1 MPPVRSRVGV
11 PEPYPAPLDGGN
23 ETLVPDGCV
32 DGRLHTSTIPGPGYQ
47 VPERTGRAAVVPSA
61 AMSPRVAVRWIAVL
75 ALVVG
80 LVAACGASSSPSF
93 DATGPCSGD
102 GSAPGAYPD
111 LEALV
116 PTSYEDRAPDRLDSG
131 RNCSDEN
138 LGSLAGE
145 GIDEIRFAGGTWE
158 FGSDIAAVLA
168 VFDADGLTAEKMADW
183 WESTARESS
192 RTEILGATDVDVAGR
207 NVHRLDTKTGER
219 LQSVLVWEGAEPGQV
234 NVVLSHNLPDP
245 KIEAAV
251 AAFGD

>member
-1 MPPVRSRVGV
+1 MS
-11 PEPYPAPLDGGN
+11 
-23 ETLVPDGCV
+23 
-32 DGRLHTSTIPGPGYQ
+32 GRTI
-47 VPERTGRAAVVPSA
+47 RLAVVPSP
-61 AMSPRVAVRWIAVL
+61 AMSRLITAVMSLAMVAIL
-75 ALVVG
+75 
-80 LVAACGASSSPSF
+80 AACTGAATASF
-93 DATGPCSGD
+93 DPTGACSGD

-116 PTSYEDRAPDRLDSG
+116 PTSYEDRAPNRLDSG

-138 LGSLAGE
+138 LGPLADE

-168 VFDADGLTAEKMADW
+168 VFDAQGLTVDKMADW
-183 WESTARESS
+183 WESTARDSS
-192 RTEILGATDVDVAGR
+192 RTEILGVSNVEVAGR
-207 NVHRLDTKTGER
+207 DVRRLDTKTGER
-219 LQSVLVWEGAEPGQV
+219 LQSVLVWEGKNPGQV

>member
-1 MPPVRSRVGV
+1 VS
-11 PEPYPAPLDGGN
+11 
-23 ETLVPDGCV
+23 
-32 DGRLHTSTIPGPGYQ
+32 GRTI
-47 VPERTGRAAVVPSA
+47 RLAVVPSP
-61 AMSPRVAVRWIAVL
+61 AMSRLIVAVMSL
-75 ALVVG
+75 AMVAIL
-80 LVAACGASSSPSF
+80 AACSGAATPSF
-93 DATGPCSGD
+93 DPTGPCSGD
-102 GSAPGAYPD
+102 GSAPGAYPN

-116 PTSYEDRAPDRLDSG
+116 PTSYEDRAPNRLDSG

-138 LGSLAGE
+138 LGPLADE

-168 VFDADGLTAEKMADW
+168 VFDAQGLTVDKMADW

-192 RTEILGATDVDVAGR
+192 RTEILGVTDADVAGR
-207 NVHRLDTKTGER
+207 DVRRLDTKTGER
-219 LQSVLVWEGAEPGQV
+219 IQSVLVWEGKNPGQV

>member
-1 MPPVRSRVGV
+1 MS
-11 PEPYPAPLDGGN
+11 
-23 ETLVPDGCV
+23 
-32 DGRLHTSTIPGPGYQ
+32 GRTI
-47 VPERTGRAAVVPSA
+47 RLAVVPSP
-61 AMSPRVAVRWIAVL
+61 AMSRLIAAVMSLAMVAIL
-75 ALVVG
+75 
-80 LVAACGASSSPSF
+80 AACSGAATPSF
-93 DATGPCSGD
+93 DPTGPCSGD
-102 GSAPGAYPD
+102 GSAPGAYPN

-116 PTSYEDRAPDRLDSG
+116 PTSYEDRAPNRLDSG

-138 LGSLAGE
+138 LGPLADE

-168 VFDADGLTAEKMADW
+168 VFDAQGLTVDKMADW

-192 RTEILGATDVDVAGR
+192 RTEILGVTDADVAGR
-207 NVHRLDTKTGER
+207 DVRRLDTKTGER
-219 LQSVLVWEGAEPGQV
+219 IQSVLVWEGKNPGQV

>member
-1 MPPVRSRVGV
+1 MSR
-11 PEPYPAPLDGGN
+11 LI
-23 ETLVPDGCV
+23 T
-32 DGRLHTSTIPGPGYQ
+32 
-47 VPERTGRAAVVPSA
+47 AVMSL
-61 AMSPRVAVRWIAVL
+61 AMVAI
-75 ALVVG
+75 
-80 LVAACGASSSPSF
+80 LVACTGAATPSF
-93 DATGPCSGD
+93 DPTGACSGD

-116 PTSYEDRAPDRLDSG
+116 PTSYEDRAPNRLDSG

-138 LGSLAGE
+138 LGPLADE

-168 VFDADGLTAEKMADW
+168 VFDAQALTVDKMADW
-183 WESTARESS
+183 WESTARDSS
-192 RTEILGATDVDVAGR
+192 RTEILGVSDVEVAGR
-207 NVHRLDTKTGER
+207 DVRRLDTKTGER
-219 LQSVLVWEGAEPGQV
+219 LQSVLVWEGKNPGQV

>member
-1 MPPVRSRVGV
+1 MS
-11 PEPYPAPLDGGN
+11 
-23 ETLVPDGCV
+23 
-32 DGRLHTSTIPGPGYQ
+32 GRTI
-47 VPERTGRAAVVPSA
+47 RLAVVPSP
-61 AMSPRVAVRWIAVL
+61 AMSRLIVAVMSL
-75 ALVVG
+75 AMVAIL
-80 LVAACGASSSPSF
+80 AACSGAATPSF
-93 DATGPCSGD
+93 DPTGPCSGD

-116 PTSYEDRAPDRLDSG
+116 PTSYEDRAPNRLDSG

-138 LGSLAGE
+138 LGPLADE

-168 VFDADGLTAEKMADW
+168 VFDAQGLTVDKMADW

-192 RTEILGATDVDVAGR
+192 RTEILGVTDADVAGR
-207 NVHRLDTKTGER
+207 DVRRLDTKTGER
-219 LQSVLVWEGAEPGQV
+219 IQSVLVWEGKNPGQV

>member
-1 MPPVRSRVGV
+1 MSR
-11 PEPYPAPLDGGN
+11 L
-23 ETLVPDGCV
+23 
-32 DGRLHTSTIPGPGYQ
+32 I
-47 VPERTGRAAVVPSA
+47 
-61 AMSPRVAVRWIAVL
+61 VAVMSL
-75 ALVVG
+75 AMVAIL
-80 LVAACGASSSPSF
+80 AACSGAATPSF
-93 DATGPCSGD
+93 DPTGPCSGD

-116 PTSYEDRAPDRLDSG
+116 PTSYEDRAPNRLDSG

-138 LGSLAGE
+138 LGPLADE

-168 VFDADGLTAEKMADW
+168 VFDAQGLTVDKMADW
-183 WESTARESS
+183 WESTARDSS
-192 RTEILGATDVDVAGR
+192 RTEILGVTDADVAGR
-207 NVHRLDTKTGER
+207 DVRRLDTKTGER
-219 LQSVLVWEGAEPGQV
+219 IQSVLVWEGKNPGQV

>member
-1 MPPVRSRVGV
+1 MSR
-11 PEPYPAPLDGGN
+11 L
-23 ETLVPDGCV
+23 
-32 DGRLHTSTIPGPGYQ
+32 I
-47 VPERTGRAAVVPSA
+47 AAVMSL
-61 AMSPRVAVRWIAVL
+61 AMVAIL
-75 ALVVG
+75 
-80 LVAACGASSSPSF
+80 AACSGAATPSF
-93 DATGPCSGD
+93 DPTGPCSGD
-102 GSAPGAYPD
+102 GSAPGAYPN

-116 PTSYEDRAPDRLDSG
+116 PTSYEDRAPNRLDSG

-138 LGSLAGE
+138 LGPLADE

-168 VFDADGLTAEKMADW
+168 VFDAQGLTVDKMADW

-192 RTEILGATDVDVAGR
+192 RTEILGVTDADVAGR
-207 NVHRLDTKTGER
+207 DVRRLDTKTGER
-219 LQSVLVWEGAEPGQV
+219 IQSVLVWEGKNPGQV